1 MIQKHNH
8 TIVALT
14 APQPSGS
21 SSLGNQLFQ
30 LSFGLYLQ
38 AKFGHRVHFH
48 VRKEIGGFSR
58 KSRSSAIQPI
68 ASVISRHEML
78 DGSPVLDSLLRWA
91 KYLPWLV
98 IGEDDATN
106 STQDISMRCSWFQLT
121 DGYFQNHEFVG
132 AVESEVLFRLQNSF
146 LFHKAFAEG
155 QDHIG
160 VHVRCGDY
168 MSNPINRAL
177 YGVLNADYYLRAI
190 KHLARENDYR
200 SIVIVSDE
208 PETAW
213 ELVGK
218 PLQRLS
224 GLPVEMSIGTLID
237 DFCTL
242 ALSSAVVMSNST
254 FSWWASWVAY
264 SQRKAQVVFPNPW
277 FLDISMNAEG
287 LKYPDWYP
295 MPR

>member
-1 MIQKHNH
+1 MIQKPNH

-48 VRKEIGGFSR
+48 VRKGIGGFSR

-68 ASVISRHEML
+68 ATVISQDEML
-78 DGSPVLDSLLRWA
+78 DGSPVLDSLLRCA

-98 IGEDDATN
+98 IGEEDATN
-106 STQDISMRCSWFQLT
+106 STQDKSIPYSWFQLT
-121 DGYFQNHEFVG
+121 DGYFQNHVFVREVEF
-132 AVESEVLFRLQNSF
+132 EVLSRLQNSL
-146 LFHKAFAEG
+146 LFQKAFAGG
-155 QDHIG
+155 QDRVG

-168 MSNPINRAL
+168 MANPTNRAL

-190 KHLARENDYR
+190 KYLAQENFR

-208 PETAW
+208 PQTAW
-213 ELVGK
+213 ELVGR

-242 ALSSAVVMSNST
+242 AQSQAVVMSNST
-254 FSWWASWVAY
+254 FSWWAAWVAH
-264 SQRKAQVVFPNPW
+264 SERQARVVLPNPW
-277 FLDISMNAEG
+277 FLDITMNAEG
-287 LKYPDWYP
+287 LNYPNWYP
-295 MPR
+295 MSR

>member
-1 MIQKHNH
+1 MIPKPNH

-48 VRKEIGGFSR
+48 VRKGKGGFSR
-58 KSRSSAIQPI
+58 KTLRSAIQPI
-68 ASVISRHEML
+68 ATVISRDEML
-78 DGSPVLDSLLRWA
+78 NGSPVIAWLLHWA

-98 IGEDDATN
+98 IGEDAANNCTRAT
-106 STQDISMRCSWFQLT
+106 SMRFPWLQLT
-121 DGYFQNHEFVG
+121 DGYFQNHVFVR
-132 AVESEVLFRLQNSF
+132 AVESEVLFRLQNSL
-146 LFHKAFAEG
+146 LFQKAFVGG
-155 QDHIG
+155 QDRVG

-168 MSNPINRAL
+168 MANPTNRAL
-177 YGVLNADYYLRAI
+177 YGVLSADYYLRAI
-190 KHLARENDYR
+190 KYLAQENDFR

-208 PETAW
+208 PQTAW
-213 ELVGK
+213 ELVGR

-224 GLPVEMSIGTLID
+224 GLPVEMSNGTLID

-242 ALSSAVVMSNST
+242 AQSQAVVMSNST
-254 FSWWASWVAY
+254 FSWWGAWVAH
-264 SQRKAQVVFPNPW
+264 SKRQAQVVFPNPW
-277 FLDISMNAEG
+277 FLDMTMNAEG
-287 LKYPDWYP
+287 LKYPNWYP